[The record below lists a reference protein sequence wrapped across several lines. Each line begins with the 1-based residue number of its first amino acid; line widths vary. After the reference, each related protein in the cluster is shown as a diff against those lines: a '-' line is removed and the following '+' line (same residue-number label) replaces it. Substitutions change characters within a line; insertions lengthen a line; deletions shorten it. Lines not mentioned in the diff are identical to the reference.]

1 MIYIEHIRALV
12 RPTISLSLTTCV
24 IVLAL
29 KGTVPWEALL
39 GLLGPIIGFYFGEKA
54 ALKSPN
60 G

>member
-1 MIYIEHIRALV
+1 MIYIEHIMALV
-12 RPTISLSLTTCV
+12 RPTISLSLTACL

-29 KGTVPWEALL
+29 KGTVPWEAIL

-54 ALKSPN
+54 ALKKAN